1 MKEVI
6 HFLHLLESN
15 NQREWFNANRPLYEQ
30 AREQFELT
38 VTSIIAG
45 ISTFDTSIG
54 LLPAKECMF
63 RIYRDVRFSKNKLP
77 YKNNMGASIKSGG
90 RKGGK
95 AGYYIHIEPGRSFAG
110 GGIYMPE
117 PETLKKIRQ
126 EIYFNADE
134 FKNIIHHNHF
144 KKMLG
149 ELSNE
154 DMLKRP
160 PKDFPPDFE
169 DIPLLKYK
177 SYVVNHPLS
186 DEEVISENFVFTVI
200 ELFKVMKP
208 FIDFLNR
215 AIDN

>member
-6 HFLHLLESN
+6 HFLHLLDSN
-15 NQREWFNANRPLYEQ
+15 NDRDWFNANRPLYES

-38 VTSIIAG
+38 ATSIIAG
-45 ISTFDTSIG
+45 ISTFDNSIG

-90 RKGGK
+90 RKSGN
-95 AGYYIHIEPGRSFAG
+95 AGYYIHIEPGKSFLG

-126 EIYFNADE
+126 EIYFNAEE
-134 FKNIIHHNHF
+134 FKKIINHADF
-144 KKMLG
+144 KTSFG

-160 PKDFPPDFE
+160 PKDFPSDFA

-177 SYVVNHPLS
+177 SYVVGHALPDSEVVTENLS
-186 DEEVISENFVFTVI
+186 TRAIDI
-200 ELFKVMKP
+200 FKTMKP
-208 FIDFLNR
+208 FLDFVNR
-215 AIDN
+215 AIEH